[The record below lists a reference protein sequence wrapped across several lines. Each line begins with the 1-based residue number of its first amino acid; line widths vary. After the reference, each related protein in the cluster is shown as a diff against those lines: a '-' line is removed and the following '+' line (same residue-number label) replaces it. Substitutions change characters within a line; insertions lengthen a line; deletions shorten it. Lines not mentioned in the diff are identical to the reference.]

1 MKAIKT
7 GQNKKG
13 AKFAIVE
20 SLKEI
25 VTADKHIV
33 KTDEKQYA
41 VYKLC
46 ENYAGHVRGGIATTW
61 RYLEKG
67 LTLQAAES
75 LFNKKVS

>member
-7 GQNKKG
+7 GQSKKG
-13 AKFAIVE
+13 IKFAIVE
-20 SLKEI
+20 SFKEI
-25 VTADKHIV
+25 VTEDRRIV

-46 ENYAGHVRGGIATTW
+46 ENYAGHVRGGIASTW
-61 RYLEKG
+61 RYIEKG
-67 LTLQAAES
+67 LTLSAAET